1 MVAVRARKCVLPFGV
16 ANLIK
21 DWVNKTQFIFPLC
34 KRCPGR
40 EPGVNL
46 ETKEMVTDM
55 ANVMEFNTAN
65 FDSEVVG
72 SDVPVLVDFW
82 APWCGPCKMIGPIIE
97 ELSGEFGDKV
107 KIGKVNVD
115 DNQELAGKFGI
126 RGIPTVMLF
135 KGGDVVNSFVG
146 LRSKED
152 LAGALNDA
160 L

>member
-1 MVAVRARKCVLPFGV
+1 MS
-16 ANLIK
+16 
-21 DWVNKTQFIFPLC
+21 
-34 KRCPGR
+34 
-40 EPGVNL
+40 
-46 ETKEMVTDM
+46 
-55 ANVMEFNTAN
+55 NVMAFDSSN
-65 FDSEVVG
+65 FDSEVVN

-97 ELSGEFGDKV
+97 ELSTEFGDKV

-135 KGGDVVNSFVG
+135 KGGEVANSFVG
-146 LRSKED
+146 LRPKED
-152 LAGALNDA
+152 LAQALNDA